1 MRQDMKSRFLSSSN
15 LRNHHHWP
23 IFLIVIITSLIY
35 FQAIHFDFVN
45 YDDDGYVYQNPR
57 ILSGISINGLVAAFS
72 EMYKAN
78 WIPLTLISY
87 MMDSEF
93 MGVSPGVY
101 HFTNIFFHVLNAL
114 LVFFFL
120 KISTG
125 RQWSGFVVAML
136 FAIHPLHVES
146 VAWISERKDVLST
159 FFGLCT
165 LILYVRYATQRSVQR
180 YLAVLLLFLSSLMSK
195 PMLVTMPALFLLLDF
210 WPLQRLPDIHIFR
223 NFKKFWM
230 LVLEKLPFFILS
242 LIFSIITI
250 MSQNS
255 GGTVGTTIRYPFSM
269 RLLNAVVS
277 YSAYVYKTIWPTNLS
292 VIYPYQPDISIL
304 RLIISVLVLLLISYA
319 VIFWHEKIPALF
331 VGWLW
336 FLITLLPVIGLIQ
349 VGTQAM
355 ADRYTY
361 FPLIGLFISV
371 VWTINYLI
379 IKFRL
384 NQRIV
389 GFATAAIIL
398 TFSMMTLNQV
408 ATWEN
413 SETLFENALSV
424 TQDNWVAHLNY
435 GETLLEQGKVD
446 DAIGQFEKALAIKP
460 DFELAYLNIGTAFAK
475 MGQTDNA
482 IAYYQ
487 KALAIKQNL
496 PTAWLNMGNAY
507 FRKGMPDNALSH
519 YEIALSFKPDFA
531 EAYCGIGAVMA
542 GKGDLQQAMQAFQ
555 RALDIDPGLILA
567 KNSIM
572 RIEEKNKGN
581 R

>member
-1 MRQDMKSRFLSSSN
+1 
-15 LRNHHHWP
+15 
-23 IFLIVIITSLIY
+23 
-35 FQAIHFDFVN
+35 
-45 YDDDGYVYQNPR
+45 
-57 ILSGISINGLVAAFS
+57 
-72 EMYKAN
+72 
-78 WIPLTLISY
+78 
-87 MMDSEF
+87 
-93 MGVSPGVY
+93 
-101 HFTNIFFHVLNAL
+101 
-114 LVFFFL
+114 
-120 KISTG
+120 
-125 RQWSGFVVAML
+125 
-136 FAIHPLHVES
+136 
-146 VAWISERKDVLST
+146 
-159 FFGLCT
+159 
-165 LILYVRYATQRSVQR
+165 
-180 YLAVLLLFLSSLMSK
+180 
-195 PMLVTMPALFLLLDF
+195 
-210 WPLQRLPDIHIFR
+210 
-223 NFKKFWM
+223 
-230 LVLEKLPFFILS
+230 
-242 LIFSIITI
+242 

-542 GKGDLQQAMQAFQ
+542 GREICNKQCRHFSGRLT
-555 RALDIDPGLILA
+555 LIL
-567 KNSIM
+567 
-572 RIEEKNKGN
+572 G
-581 R
+581 